1 MYPLLIGPY
10 EVLMIMVL
18 STIGLLLPL
27 IALIDIVR
35 SEFKGNDKLV
45 WILMV
50 LFFNI
55 FGSVLYFLIGRQQ
68 KTNTNP
74 TKA

>member
-1 MYPLLIGPY
+1 VYPLLIGPW

-18 STIGLLLPL
+18 STIVLLLPL

-35 SEFKGNDKLV
+35 SEFKGNDKLI
-45 WILMV
+45 WILVV

-55 FGSVLYFLIGRQQ
+55 IGSVLYFLIGRQQ

-74 TKA
+74 SKA

>member
-1 MYPLLIGPY
+1 MYPLLIGPW

-18 STIGLLLPL
+18 STIVLLLPL

-45 WILMV
+45 WILVV

-55 FGSVLYFLIGRQQ
+55 IGSVLYFLIGRQQ

-74 TKA
+74 SKA

>member
-1 MYPLLIGPY
+1 MYPLLIGPW

-18 STIGLLLPL
+18 STIVLLLPL

-35 SEFKGNDKLV
+35 SEFKGNDKLI
-45 WILMV
+45 WILVV

-55 FGSVLYFLIGRQQ
+55 IGSVLYFLIGRQQ

-74 TKA
+74 SKA

>member
-1 MYPLLIGPY
+1 MYSLLIGPW

-18 STIGLLLPL
+18 ATIVLLLPV

-45 WILMV
+45 WILVV

-55 FGSVLYFLIGRQQ
+55 IGSVLYFLIGRQQ

>member
-1 MYPLLIGPY
+1 MYPLLIGPW

-45 WILMV
+45 WILVV

-55 FGSVLYFLIGRQQ
+55 IGSVLYFLIGRQQ

-74 TKA
+74 SKA

>member
-1 MYPLLIGPY
+1 
-10 EVLMIMVL
+10 
-18 STIGLLLPL
+18 
-27 IALIDIVR
+27 
-35 SEFKGNDKLV
+35 
-45 WILMV
+45 MV